1 MGQGWGTINHPQI
14 LTDQLILIWSFFFI
28 YVIGYL
34 KKIRTDLDRFHM
46 IWSYLIQCCVFWSNL
61 IWFELICSSW
71 SGLNQFI
78 QFDPVWSSLVQFGP
92 INLIKSTLIWFET
105 WNNQLQPGLAW
116 HILLASFC
124 AFYAIFNS
132 YLFLIL
138 SVLIWLADVIVRSI
152 MAYTYLHVLILY
164 FGSVIW
170 FISGAMF
177 ALYELFFPHEI
188 RALGRFENLRG
199 TTNIY
204 QGLFK
209 EKFLLLFLPKS
220 RGGAPQFLRP
230 W

>member
-1 MGQGWGTINHPQI
+1 MGDNQPPPNFDRSIN
-14 LTDQLILIWSFFFI
+14 LNLILFFHLCNWI
-28 YVIGYL
+28 S
-34 KKIRTDLDRFHM
+34 KKDKNWFGPVSYDLILLDPM
-46 IWSYLIQCCVFWSNL
+46 LCLLIQLDLIWTDMFQL
-61 IWFELICSSW
+61 IWFE
-71 SGLNQFI
+71 
-78 QFDPVWSSLVQFGP
+78 PVYPIWSSLVQFGP

-188 RALGRFENLRG
+188 RALGRSENLRG
-199 TTNIY
+199 TSSI
-204 QGLFK
+204 
-209 EKFLLLFLPKS
+209 S
-220 RGGAPQFLRP
+220 RHFQRESFAYILAKIWGEWPPYPPQFLRP